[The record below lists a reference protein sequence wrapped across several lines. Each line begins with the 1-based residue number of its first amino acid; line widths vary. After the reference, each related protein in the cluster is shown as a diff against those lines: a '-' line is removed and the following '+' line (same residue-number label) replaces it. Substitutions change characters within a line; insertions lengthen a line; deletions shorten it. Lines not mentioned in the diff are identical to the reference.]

1 VKAPQRRVGTGLT
14 PRVVRV
20 PRGRIA
26 RVDFSLDTGIQ

>member
-1 VKAPQRRVGTGLT
+1 VKAVTRPVGMGLA

-26 RVDFSLDTGIQ
+26 RVDFHLGTGTQ